1 MSVPL
6 EFDFCRIFLR
16 YFSLLTVESHPGESS
31 NTRSCFMLS
40 KTGSAMAGWVTWF
53 EYKFYLPL
61 LSAEHQ
67 RQLQL
72 NLKYLFLEVVPKFL
86 W

>member
-1 MSVPL
+1 
-6 EFDFCRIFLR
+6 
-16 YFSLLTVESHPGESS
+16 
-31 NTRSCFMLS
+31 
-40 KTGSAMAGWVTWF
+40 MAGWVTWF

-86 W
+86 WLLLLVAFHFTFSTKLYIL